1 MIMKK
6 QKTKRKGEF
15 EMPGWMECFWKRKS
29 CGKKGCPVCG
39 RIEKDHEKN
48 IERGENPDEMKFALD
63 DLGKHFKE
71 TLDLVKKDAEKMG
84 IDITN
89 IDDIQAP
96 PEPEKYPLCIEVVK
110 WRDSVYSLI
119 ENKELPLWAYTE
131 AADDLFWYS
140 NTICAKTYRQ
150 FCNKWQIEKGD
161 KFGDFD
167 YEYTKYVLS
176 ECFDIIQ
183 KSISELIPTCTE
195 DKMKLMFVSD
205 SALKLKAKVLKI

>member
-96 PEPEKYPLCIEVVK
+96 PEPEK
-110 WRDSVYSLI
+110 
-119 ENKELPLWAYTE
+119 
-131 AADDLFWYS
+131 DLFWYS